1 MTHAEWLA
9 GRVPAAPERLQAHLQ
24 RLFGEH
30 PEWNALAI
38 PAAMAA
44 ASELLLARVL
54 AAEVPSSRC
63 VATDLLAADACVTYA
78 FEAAADDPRSLAAL
92 AEGAMQRIAA
102 LAASAPASTLHISH
116 HAG

>member
-9 GRVPAAPERLQAHLQ
+9 GREPVAPERLRAHLQ

-30 PEWNALAI
+30 PEWNALTI
-38 PAAMAA
+38 PVAMVA

-54 AAEVPSSRC
+54 AADASSRC

-78 FEAAADDPRSLAAL
+78 FEAAADDPESIAAL
-92 AEGAMQRIAA
+92 AARAMQRIASA
-102 LAASAPASTLHISH
+102 EAATLHPSPFA
-116 HAG
+116 AG